1 MRPGGAWEKK
11 MIDESAMDKTLGATL
26 PILLRNKVSEIPN
39 YTLQAVK
46 NKSGVFVRY
55 SYSQVYQ
62 HVIELASSLKKM
74 GVKKGDH
81 IGLISDNRREWLITD
96 YALLSLGAADV
107 PRGCDSMGVEIRFIL
122 NFADCKI
129 SFFENARQ
137 LQKVLEKIEEVPQLK
152 TAILYDHPDE
162 KTLAQAK
169 EAGIEVINYSLL
181 ESEGTAVTKEE
192 WIDIEKGMEEIQP
205 DDVATIIF
213 TSGTTGLPKGV
224 QLTHDNYI
232 AQCEVA
238 HKVLGLMQPGDIWLT
253 VLPIWHSFERA
264 FCYMVIGLKGGFAYS
279 KPIASVMLQDMALVQ
294 PQWMNGVPRLW
305 EALAQGLFREVKKQ
319 DAIHK
324 SAFYNFV
331 AIGKLYY
338 KFKER
343 VCGLR
348 CRYHWYPRF
357 LDVVIGIIPFCL
369 LWPFHKLGEMVV
381 YKKILAKFGGKFRAA
396 ISGGGALQPETEA
409 FYHAIGFKLLEG
421 YGMTETAPVISVKNS
436 KKPRSNNVGWVFPS
450 LDVKVVAEKDGQ
462 VADETPLKPG
472 KRGLIMVKGRQIMK
486 GYYKRDDLTQTVID
500 KDGWLNTGDLGMISY
515 DEELKIVGRAK
526 DTIVLLGGENIEP
539 QVIEKAVNASPY
551 IERTVVVGQDKKYV
565 AALIVPDQQNV
576 LAYAE
581 ENNIVYDNYEE
592 LLETNEIQ
600 NMFRTEIDALDNAK
614 TGFRTCERIFKF
626 VLLTKPFEIG
636 VEINAKQELMRH
648 KIVSLYKKEYNSLFD

>member
-1 MRPGGAWEKK
+1 
-11 MIDESAMDKTLGATL
+11 MIDESSMDKTLGATL
-26 PILLRNKVSEIPN
+26 PILLRNKVKEIPN

-62 HVIELASSLKKM
+62 HVIELAASLKKM

-96 YALLSLGAADV
+96 YALLALGAADV
-107 PRGCDSMGVEIRFIL
+107 PRGCDSMGMEIRFIL
-122 NFADCKI
+122 HFADCRI

-137 LQKVLEKIEEVPQLK
+137 LQKVLEKIEEVPLLK
-152 TAILYDHPDE
+152 TAILYEHPDE
-162 KTLAQAK
+162 KTVAQAK

-192 WIDIEKGMEEIQP
+192 WFEIEAGMDEIQP

-305 EALAQGLFREVKKQ
+305 EAMAQGLFREVKKQ
-319 DAIHK
+319 DALHK

-331 AIGKLYY
+331 AVGKLYY

-343 VCGLR
+343 VFGLR

-357 LDVVIGIIPFCL
+357 LDVLVGIIPYIL
-369 LWPFHKLGEMVV
+369 LWPLHKLGEVVV
-381 YKKILAKFGGKFRAA
+381 YRKILAKFGGKFRAA
-396 ISGGGALQPETEA
+396 ISGGGALQPETES

-421 YGMTETAPVISVKNS
+421 YGMTDTAPVISVKNS
-436 KKPRSNNVGWVFPS
+436 KKPRSNNVGWVFPTF
-450 LDVKVVAEKDGQ
+450 DVKIVAEKDGQ
-462 VADETPLKPG
+462 IVDGEPLKPG
-472 KRGLIMVKGRQIMK
+472 KRGIIMVKGRQVMK
-486 GYYKRDDLTQTVID
+486 GYYKRDDLTEQVID

-576 LAYAE
+576 LSYAE
-581 ENNIVYDNYEE
+581 ENNILYDNYEQ

-600 NMFRTEIDALDNAK
+600 NLFRTEIDMLDNAK

-626 VLLTKPFEIG
+626 ILLTKPFEIG

-648 KIVSLYKKEYNSLFD
+648 KIVKLYKKEYNSLFE